1 VWDPIY
7 STTAGLE
14 SILGTA
20 AAPKPEV
27 FLINNNTDPP
37 YSDQFS
43 AGIRQQFG
51 QVGVSLSYAG
61 VRSKNGY
68 TWIFGNRNP
77 DGSCCMPLS
86 PDFGNVLLSDAT
98 KEAWYD
104 ALLLQVN
111 KQYSASSRWAATLA
125 YTYGHATAN
134 GGDFFTLD
142 FVDVESSPRH
152 RAQQDQRHTIVLSG
166 IVGLP
171 WDMMATTLLQLGT
184 GTGFSIFDATNGFGF
199 GQFLVSLYGGFTSE
213 TLDETF
219 PFVSWDL
226 ALRKDFP
233 VGPVTLGVQASV
245 FNVTNHNNYGCFDGF
260 IAPAN
265 DPPNQNFGT
274 PDCLITQPRRF
285 QFGFGV
291 QF

>member
-1 VWDPIY
+1 M
-7 STTAGLE
+7 
-14 SILGTA
+14 
-20 AAPKPEV
+20 
-27 FLINNNTDPP
+27 
-37 YSDQFS
+37 
-43 AGIRQQFG
+43 
-51 QVGVSLSYAG
+51 SLSYAG

-111 KQYSASSRWAATLA
+111 KQYSASSKWAATLA

-142 FVDVESSPRH
+142 FLDVESSPRH

-184 GTGFSIFDATNGFGF
+184 GTGFTIFDATNGFGF
-199 GQFLVSLYGGFTSE
+199 GEFAGLPLRRLHE
-213 TLDETF
+213 RD
-219 PFVSWDL
+219 PRRDL
-226 ALRKDFP
+226 PVCL
-233 VGPVTLGVQASV
+233 VGPGAAQGLPGRARDSRSPGLGLQRDEPQQLRLLRRV
-245 FNVTNHNNYGCFDGF
+245 HR
-260 IAPAN
+260 
-265 DPPNQNFGT
+265 
-274 PDCLITQPRRF
+274 PRRTIRRTRTSARRTA
-285 QFGFGV
+285 
-291 QF
+291 